1 VRVLRLIAVL
11 VMLVS
16 FAGCGSDDS
25 DRDETSSGPPR
36 TWVVRDGQTRTFSPD
51 DLQANDIFR
60 CSDNGAVSKGYLH
73 QEKARV
79 TAPASSSKLTWT
91 ARSRFNARPVLR
103 GTCKSH
109 DPAPPTG

>member
-1 VRVLRLIAVL
+1 MRAYAGPTVRVLRLIAVL

-36 TWVVRDGQTRTFSPD
+36 TWVAPDGQTRTFSPD

-60 CSDNGAVSKGYLH
+60 CSDNGAGIEAV
-73 QEKARV
+73 
-79 TAPASSSKLTWT
+79 
-91 ARSRFNARPVLR
+91 
-103 GTCKSH
+103 
-109 DPAPPTG
+109 PAPGEGEGNNTGILVETDMDGTVTVQCESGPPGNV

>member
-1 VRVLRLIAVL
+1 VLRLIAVL

-60 CSDNGAVSKGYLH
+60 CSDNGAGIEGV
-73 QEKARV
+73 
-79 TAPASSSKLTWT
+79 
-91 ARSRFNARPVLR
+91 
-103 GTCKSH
+103 
-109 DPAPPTG
+109 PAPGEGAGNSTGILVETDMDGTVTVQCEAGPPGNV